1 MNAYG
6 SLNLVMIVDVDSL
19 LIDCRFRFLFIQ
31 LKEDA

>member
-19 LIDCRFRFLFIQ
+19 LIDYGFRFLFIQ